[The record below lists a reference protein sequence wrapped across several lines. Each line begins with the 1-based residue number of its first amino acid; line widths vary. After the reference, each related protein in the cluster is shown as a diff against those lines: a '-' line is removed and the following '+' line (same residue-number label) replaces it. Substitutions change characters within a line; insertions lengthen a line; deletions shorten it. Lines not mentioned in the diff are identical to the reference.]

1 MLLMRI
7 VAYNISLLWS
17 SCLGVALRI
26 YKHSAPPE
34 GCGQAAPCNQCARS
48 RSHFQS
54 NRLTG

>member
-17 SCLGVALRI
+17 SCLGVTLRI

-34 GCGQAAPCNQCARS
+34 GCGQAAPCINVTVLAHTSGQ
-48 RSHFQS
+48 
-54 NRLTG
+54 TD